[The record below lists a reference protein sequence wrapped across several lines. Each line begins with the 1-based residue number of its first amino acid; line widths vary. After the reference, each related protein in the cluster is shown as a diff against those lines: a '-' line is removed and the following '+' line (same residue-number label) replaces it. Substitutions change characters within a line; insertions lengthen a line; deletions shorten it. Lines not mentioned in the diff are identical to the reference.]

1 MAQPNPKVTETA
13 ESAQMHI
20 VKGVVRQSLGQTNR
34 RLPVPY
40 FQRDA
45 MAGYPTGSTVLSP
58 DQCR

>member
-20 VKGVVRQSLGQTNR
+20 VKGVVRQSLGQIDR

-45 MAGYPTGSTVLSP
+45 MAGYPACYAVLSP